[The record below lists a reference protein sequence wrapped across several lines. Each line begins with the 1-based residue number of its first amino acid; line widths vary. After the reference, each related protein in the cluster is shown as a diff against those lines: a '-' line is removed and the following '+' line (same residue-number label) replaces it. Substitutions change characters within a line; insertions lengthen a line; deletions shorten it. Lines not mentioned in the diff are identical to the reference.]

1 MTITARFGKVD
12 AVIRHW
18 LKVVVGP
25 QNGIAQGLGASIQT
39 LVTLFYADGGLV
51 VSPESALIQGACIV
65 LMGLFDQVGLQTNN
79 GGDG

>member
-39 LVTLFYADGGLV
+39 LVTLFYADDGLV
-51 VSPESALIQGACIV
+51 VSPESAQLQGAFNV
-65 LMGLFDQVGLQTNN
+65 LTGLFDLVGLWTN
-79 GGDG
+79 